1 MGTIVALL
9 IMPVLVLQLLNW
21 DKHRELVAQ
30 ALGHFLDREVEIAEF
45 LDLQLWPT
53 TRLEVK
59 GLRIASPDESFLKP
73 LLSISD
79 ASIEIA
85 LTPLL
90 SGLMVVNDFQ
100 VKDSVVSLQ
109 TNAEGVKNWIFEE
122 EGHASPDASPEIF
135 TFILNQMQVSNT
147 KLHYLSEYRR
157 INQDLWLQTF
167 DIKATGR
174 GEENRQ
180 VAVEGRLN
188 NEPLQIDGS
197 VTVLGS
203 DTVAMSLDLSLGS
216 ASGTVRGDVSDLLN
230 GGNANLS
237 LDFSSSDAAQTAK
250 LLMPRLSSRSSE
262 MLAGSATGS
271 ASLKGR
277 LDNSIRLEN
286 IVIDLEADLLNLN
299 ANGELDLFS
308 QDSSVLLPST
318 ELAVSVITSNLQPLV
333 QAFGGELLFSG
344 PARAEGILL
353 GSLNDFR
360 VENIELAA
368 TSEFVQLEGK
378 GRLEKLGSP
387 EGPSFDLSAKLKTSQ
402 IGSALL
408 AYDLKLPI
416 DGSAEASVR
425 VTGMSRDLMVED
437 INIKLFSPT
446 LSFSASGKIG
456 PMGEN
461 AQYDLFFDADT
472 KNLGM
477 LTEFYGFDLPKNF
490 ESIAT
495 GRLVGGK
502 HDLYLDGL
510 AVGLRSKKTLLQA
523 TGSIGPLGKSAV
535 FKMPFEART
544 TELSQLLEFFG
555 VDSPISAEV
564 SAKGIVTG
572 TKRDLS
578 IEGLTVDARNNIG
591 RVGLSGALGLSGSQS
606 DQDLAME
613 VMIPDLSK
621 LQPFVSYPLGDYSG
635 IRLNAGAEVKR
646 ENGRV
651 RLNHISGILSGKG
664 IRVGRFSGQLPDVK
678 NLRTGSLAVD
688 LEVDHLGR
696 LGQSLGLSS
705 DTLVPGRLS
714 ISVTGSSKE
723 DAPFLVRVDGRTDSM
738 ELSMSGK
745 LTSLDATSDLELKS
759 WFSVT
764 DAQDLANL
772 FQVDLPIDGPLKM
785 QIGIVRDKKIDSKS
799 LETDIQVEVNEIR
812 ASADG
817 RLSWP
822 LQVGSYLNARIET
835 SSIKNLGRWL
845 PGDYLDPGPLSIDGK
860 FVFLPSDEHQA
871 DFSARLGNN
880 DLTGTIRV
888 KADLMDRFYG
898 QKELVTPFALTG
910 SFQSSRLNLMEIFPA
925 PVKSEPTVT
934 PRKGFDAVAPASGSN
949 SKKGDSIEKSNRKQK
964 TGRKKESQEPLFSA
978 EPFVL
983 DWLDSVNVDLEFGA
997 AEFISR
1003 SARSENLNA
1012 TIKIEDKILRVKA
1025 DSGEFSGGSFL
1036 FDFQIDS
1043 QSKPYQSNLKFE
1055 IDDLVMNEVPSLQGA
1070 NLPLQGSLDFEAKL
1084 SGEGASAKEMAS
1096 SARGTILASGEN
1108 TYFPSGGFSFLTQ
1121 SILGTILGFVNPKEK
1136 DEFHQ
1141 VDCGVIG
1148 FKVVDGIVMS
1158 QDSIALQT
1166 EDVTF
1171 LIRGGLSLVDESL
1184 VFVIRPKARKGA
1196 GVSASTFT
1204 NFYRL
1209 GGTLRDP
1216 KIEADLGG
1224 VLKTS
1229 VTWGL
1234 AAATAGL
1241 SVIAQGFFD
1250 KFMGNQDVCA
1260 IADQNYESLIESNDA
1275 NVQKTWSKLTR

>member
-1 MGTIVALL
+1 
-9 IMPVLVLQLLNW
+9 MPVLVLQLLNW
-21 DKHRELVAQ
+21 DKHRELVAR

-59 GLRIASPDESFLKP
+59 GLRIDSPDESFSKP

-85 LTPLL
+85 LTPLF
-90 SGLMVVNDFQ
+90 SGLMVFNDFQ

-109 TNAEGVKNWIFEE
+109 TNAEGIKNWIFEE
-122 EGHASPDASPEIF
+122 QGHASSDPPLAMF
-135 TFILNQMQVSNT
+135 AVILNQMQVSHT
-147 KLHYLSEYRR
+147 KLHYSNENQR
-157 INQDLWLQTF
+157 INRDLWLDTF
-167 DIKATGR
+167 DIKAIG
-174 GEENRQ
+174 GSEENRQ
-180 VAVEGRLN
+180 VVVEGRLN

-197 VTVLGS
+197 VAVLGN

-230 GGNANLS
+230 GGNANFS
-237 LDFSSSDAAQTAK
+237 LDFSSSDAAQTVK
-250 LLMPRLSSRSSE
+250 LFVPRLSLLSSE
-262 MLAGSATGS
+262 MLDGSATAT
-271 ASLKGR
+271 ASLNGR

-286 IVIDLEADLLNLN
+286 IVIDLETDLLNLK

-308 QDSSVLLPST
+308 QNSPKLISSAELEVLVKT
-318 ELAVSVITSNLQPLV
+318 NNLQPLV
-333 QAFGGELLFSG
+333 HAFGGELLFSG

-360 VENIELAA
+360 VENIELVA

-387 EGPSFDLSAKLKTSQ
+387 EGPSFDLSAKLNTSH
-402 IGSALL
+402 IGRALL
-408 AYDLKLPI
+408 AYDLKLPV
-416 DGSAEASVR
+416 DGSAAASVR

-446 LSFSASGKIG
+446 LNFAASGKIG
-456 PMGEN
+456 PMGAN
-461 AQYDLFFDADT
+461 TKYDLFFDADT
-472 KNLGM
+472 QNLDM

-490 ESIAT
+490 ESSAT

-510 AVGLRSKKTLLQA
+510 AIGLRSKKTLLQV
-523 TGSIGPLGKSAV
+523 TGSIGPLGKSAI
-535 FKMPFEART
+535 FKMPFDART
-544 TELSQLLEFFG
+544 NELSELLEFFG
-555 VDSPISAEV
+555 VDSLIAAEV

-578 IEGLTVDARNNIG
+578 IDGLTVDARNNIG
-591 RVGLSGALGLSGSQS
+591 RVGVSGAFGLTGTQS
-606 DQDLAME
+606 DQDLSME

-678 NLRTGSLAVD
+678 NLRSGSLAVD
-688 LEVDHLGR
+688 LEMDHLGR

-714 ISVTGSSKE
+714 ISVTGSAKE

-738 ELSMSGK
+738 ELSVSGK
-745 LTSLDATSDLELKS
+745 LTSLDATTDLELKS
-759 WFSVT
+759 RFTVT

-772 FQVDLPIDGPLKM
+772 FQIDLPIDGPLKI

-799 LETDIQVEVNEIR
+799 LKTDIQVEANEIR

-822 LQVGSYLNARIET
+822 LQVGSYLNAHIET
-835 SSIKNLGRWL
+835 SSLKNLDHWL

-860 FVFLPSDEHQA
+860 FVFLPSDQHQA

-880 DLTGTIRV
+880 DLTGTVRV
-888 KADLMDRFYG
+888 KADLLDRFYG

-910 SFQSSRLNLMEIFPA
+910 SFQSSRLNLMEIFPP
-925 PVKSEPTVT
+925 PVKKEPAVT
-934 PRKGFDAVAPASGSN
+934 PRKEIEAAAPASGTN
-949 SKKGDSIEKSNRKQK
+949 PKKGNSVE
-964 TGRKKESQEPLFSA
+964 EVHA
-978 EPFVL
+978 ETKNVTVKRSLRRRFLVRNLLSL
-983 DWLDSVNVDLEFGA
+983 DWLDSVNVDLEFEA

-1012 TIKIEDKILRVKA
+1012 AINIKDKVLRIQA
-1025 DSGEFSGGSFL
+1025 DSGEFSGGSFV

-1043 QSKPYQSNLKFE
+1043 QSKPYKSNLKFE
-1055 IDDLVMNEVPSLQGA
+1055 INDLVMNEVPSIQDA

-1084 SGEGASAKEMAS
+1084 SGEGESVKEMVS
-1096 SARGTILASGEN
+1096 TARGTILASGEK

-1171 LIRGGLSLVDESL
+1171 LIRGGFSLVDESL

-1260 IADQNYESLIESNDA
+1260 IADQNYETLIESDDA

>member
-1 MGTIVALL
+1 MM

-21 DKHRELVAQ
+21 DKHRELVSRAV
-30 ALGHFLDREVEIAEF
+30 GHFLEREVEIAEF
-45 LDLQLWPT
+45 LGFQLWPT

-59 GLRIASPDESFLKP
+59 GLRVASPDESFSKP
-73 LLSISD
+73 LLSVSD

-90 SGLMVVNDFQ
+90 SGLLVVNDFQ
-100 VKDSVVSLQ
+100 LEDSVVSLQ
-109 TNAEGVKNWIFEE
+109 TNAEGIKNWIFRGEE
-122 EGHASPDASPEIF
+122 PASSDTPLEMFPV
-135 TFILNQMQVSNT
+135 ILNRMQVSQT
-147 KLHYLSEYRR
+147 KLHYSNENQR
-157 INQDLWLQTF
+157 INRDLLLDRF
-167 DIKATGR
+167 DIKAIG
-174 GEENRQ
+174 GSEENRQ
-180 VAVEGRLN
+180 VTVAGRLD
-188 NEPLQIDGS
+188 NESLQIDGTA
-197 VTVLGS
+197 TVLGN

-216 ASGTVRGDVSDLLN
+216 ASGSVHGDVSDLMN

-237 LDFSSSDAAQTAK
+237 LDFSSSDAAQTVK
-250 LLMPRLSSRSSE
+250 LLVPRLSSLSSE
-262 MLAGSATGS
+262 MLAGSATVS
-271 ASLKGR
+271 ASLVGR
-277 LDNSIRLEN
+277 LDNHIWLEN
-286 IVIDLEADLLNLN
+286 IVIDLEADLLELK
-299 ANGELDLFS
+299 ANGRLDLFS
-308 QDSSVLLPST
+308 QDSPKLIPSA
-318 ELAVSVITSNLQPLV
+318 ELEVSVKTKNFQPLV
-333 QAFGGELLFSG
+333 HAFGGRSSFSG
-344 PARAEGILL
+344 PARAEGILR

-360 VENIELAA
+360 LENIELAA

-387 EGPSFDLSAKLKTSQ
+387 EGSLVDLSAKLKSNQ
-402 IGSALL
+402 IASVLL
-408 AYDLKLPI
+408 AHDLKLPI

-437 INIKLFSPT
+437 IHIELFSPSLNFT
-446 LSFSASGKIG
+446 AAGKIG
-456 PMGEN
+456 PVGKN
-461 AQYDLFFDADT
+461 AKYDLSFDTDT

-477 LTEFYGFDLPKNF
+477 LTEFFEFNLPQNF
-490 ESIAT
+490 GSSAT

-502 HDLYLDGL
+502 NDLYLNGL
-510 AVGLRSKKTLLQA
+510 AIELRSKKTLVQA
-523 TGSIGPLGKSAV
+523 TGSIGPLGKSAM
-535 FKMPFEART
+535 FKMPFEVRT
-544 TELSQLLEFFG
+544 TELSQLLAFIGF
-555 VDSPISAEV
+555 DSPISAVV

-572 TKRDLS
+572 SKRDLS
-578 IEGLTVDARNNIG
+578 IDGLTVDARNNIG
-591 RVGLSGALGLSGSQS
+591 RVGVSGALGLSGSQS
-606 DQDLAME
+606 DQDLSME

-621 LQPFVSYPLGDYSG
+621 LQPFVPYPLADYTG

-651 RLNHISGILSGKG
+651 RLNHISGILSGEG
-664 IRVGRFSGQLPDVK
+664 IKVGRFSGQLPDVK
-678 NLRTGSLAVD
+678 NLRSGSLAVD

-696 LGQSLGLSS
+696 LGRSLGLSS
-705 DTLVPGRLS
+705 DNLVPGQLS

-738 ELSMSGK
+738 ELSVGGK

-759 WFSVT
+759 RFSVT
-764 DAQDLANL
+764 DAQDLADL
-772 FQVDLPIDGPLKM
+772 LQIDLPIDGPLKM
-785 QIGIVRDKKIDSKS
+785 QIGIVRDKKVDSKS
-799 LETDIQVEVNEIR
+799 LEANIQIEVNEIQ

-822 LQVGSYLNARIET
+822 LRVGSYLNARIET
-835 SSIKNLGRWL
+835 SSFKNLDRWL
-845 PGDYLDPGPLSIDGK
+845 SGDYLDPGPLSIDGK

-871 DFSARLGNN
+871 DFSVRLGEN
-880 DLTGTIRV
+880 DLTGSLKV
-888 KADLMDRFYG
+888 KADLLDRFYH
-898 QKELVTPFALTG
+898 QKELATPLALTG
-910 SFQSSRLNLMEIFPA
+910 SFKSSRLNLMEIFPA
-925 PVKSEPTVT
+925 RAKNEPSAT
-934 PRKGFDAVAPASGSN
+934 PRKESEAVGPASGIN
-949 SKKGDSIEKSNRKQK
+949 PKKGDSKEKSNRKQK
-964 TGRKKESQEPLFSA
+964 RDRKKESQEPLFSA
-978 EPFVL
+978 EPFSL
-983 DWLDSVNVDLEFGA
+983 DWLGSVNVDLGLEA
-997 AEFISR
+997 AEFISP
-1003 SARSENLNA
+1003 SVRSENLNA
-1012 TIKIEDKILRVKA
+1012 AIQIKDKVLRVQA
-1025 DSGEFSGGSFL
+1025 DSGEFSGGSFG
-1036 FDFQIDS
+1036 FDFQIDA
-1043 QSKPYQSNLKFE
+1043 QSKPYKSDLEFQ
-1055 IDDLVMNEVPSLQGA
+1055 IADLVMKEVPSLQDA
-1070 NLPLQGSLDFEAKL
+1070 KLPLQGSMDFEAKL

-1096 SARGTILASGEN
+1096 TARGTILASGEN

-1121 SILGTILGFVNPKEK
+1121 SILGTILEFVSPKK
-1136 DEFHQ
+1136 RDEFHQ

-1171 LIRGGLSLVDESL
+1171 LIRGGFSLVDESL

-1250 KFMGNQDVCA
+1250 KFTGNQDVCA
-1260 IADQNYESLIESNDA
+1260 IADQNYEALIQDNDA
-1275 NVQKTWSKLTR
+1275 TVLKTWSKLTR